1 MYGTLKKKYGQN
13 FLIDQNVIK
22 KICNLLSGKNLK
34 IIEIGPGDG
43 RLTEQLLHYEPKE
56 LKIIEIDPDLIP
68 ILQLKFDKN
77 QNIKI
82 INENVLNY
90 PFVAIGPESMGK
102 KYSKFFKEN
111 RNSIFI
117 PIATPGVNTNG
128 YIIRCD
134 GAAII
139 PLKKLVDDNVYTVEK
154 LVSQIIDN
162 M

>member
-1 MYGTLKKKYGQN
+1 
-13 FLIDQNVIK
+13 
-22 KICNLLSGKNLK
+22 
-34 IIEIGPGDG
+34 
-43 RLTEQLLHYEPKE
+43 
-56 LKIIEIDPDLIP
+56 
-68 ILQLKFDKN
+68 
-77 QNIKI
+77 
-82 INENVLNY
+82 
-90 PFVAIGPESMGK
+90 MGK